1 MLLCL
6 CCNQVKAQSIP
17 ADSVRMIVLPE
28 SGEIG
33 FVIPRTAAVHYRN
46 LVFNMV
52 PALEEKIKL
61 LEASSSQQLNLS
73 TNQLQQIDAL
83 ERQRRNLQQQI
94 DTYATDTAALSKQL
108 DEVNMARKREIR
120 RKKFWRSSNY
130 LFMGTTGL
138 LAVLLIA
145 K

>member
-6 CCNQVKAQSIP
+6 CSNPVKAQTVP

-33 FVIPRTAAVHYRN
+33 FVIPRTAAIHYRN

-61 LEASSSQQLNLS
+61 LEASSTQQLDLS
-73 TNQLQQIDAL
+73 ANQVQQIEAL
-83 ERQRRNLQQQI
+83 QRQRMNLQQQV
-94 DTYATDTAALSKQL
+94 DDYATDTAALTRQL
-108 DEVNMARKREIR
+108 DDVNTARKREIR

-130 LFMGTTGL
+130 LFMGTTAL
-138 LAVLLIA
+138 LGVLLIA

>member
-6 CCNQVKAQSIP
+6 CFSPAKAQTVP

-28 SGEIG
+28 SGEVG
-33 FVIPRTAAVHYRN
+33 FVIPRTAAIHYRN

-61 LEASSSQQLNLS
+61 LEASSAQQLDLS
-73 TNQLQQIDAL
+73 TNQLQQINAL
-83 ERQRRNLQQQI
+83 QEQRLNLQQQVDSYAA
-94 DTYATDTAALSKQL
+94 DTDALTKQL
-108 DEVNMARKREIR
+108 DEVNTARKREIR

-130 LFMGTTGL
+130 LFMGTTAL
-138 LAVLLIA
+138 LGILLIA